1 VEGVEERKAEAV
13 EPLQAAVEASRA
25 AVEASRAAVEA
36 RRAAV
41 GFNLVVIISNL
52 QEEELDK
59 ERDQETPEVG
69 LRQRESDLG
78 EGAVIILL
86 ASSVDVNSI

>member
-1 VEGVEERKAEAV
+1 VEGVEEREAESAEAA
-13 EPLQAAVEASRA
+13 EPLQAALEASRA
-25 AVEASRAAVEA
+25 AVEAS
-36 RRAAV
+36 RAAV

-59 ERDQETPEVG
+59 ERDKETPEVG
-69 LRQRESDLG
+69 LRRQESDLG
-78 EGAVIILL
+78 EDAVINLL